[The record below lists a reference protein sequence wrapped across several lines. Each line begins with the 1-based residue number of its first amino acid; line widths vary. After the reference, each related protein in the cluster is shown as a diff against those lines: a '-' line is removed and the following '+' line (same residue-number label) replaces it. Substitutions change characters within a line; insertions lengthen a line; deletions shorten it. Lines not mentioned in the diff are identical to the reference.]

1 MQLVDDGRLK
11 TTPAVKLSY
20 LTPEEQE
27 EFLSYM
33 EEEGFTTAGCAAL
46 LTAG

>member
-11 TTPAVKLSY
+11 TTPAVELSY

-33 EEEGFTTAGCAAL
+33 EEEAARRPYPKRRS
-46 LTAG
+46 